1 MPVRHLT
8 RRLLAALF
16 ALWFAVVATE
26 GQRVHACAMHGGATA
41 TAPAHDM
48 SGAGHEHDAAQS
60 HGQETGHHCT
70 CPDTG
75 CGATVVAVPTP
86 RLTTHFAIAVAD
98 VRAVFS
104 PASGHRPV
112 AIPHLTPFANG
123 PPAGALA

>member
-1 MPVRHLT
+1 MPVRILT

-26 GQRVHACAMHGGATA
+26 GQRVHACAMHGGGTA
-41 TAPAHDM
+41 TAGAAH
-48 SGAGHEHDAAQS
+48 GGEHGHDAAQQ
-60 HGQETGHHCT
+60 HGQESGHRCT
-70 CPDTG
+70 CPGTSCGTG
-75 CGATVVAVPTP
+75 VVAMAAPC
-86 RLTTHFAIAVAD
+86 LTTHFAIAVAD

-112 AIPHLTPFANG
+112 AVPYLTPFANG